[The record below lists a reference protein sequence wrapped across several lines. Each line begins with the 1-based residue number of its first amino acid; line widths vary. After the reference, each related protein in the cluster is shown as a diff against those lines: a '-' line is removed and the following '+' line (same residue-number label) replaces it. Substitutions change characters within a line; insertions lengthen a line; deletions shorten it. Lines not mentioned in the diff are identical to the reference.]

1 MLVELN
7 AAEKPTLLVF
17 NKIDA
22 YSFTEKEEDDLTPS
36 TKENVSLEELKR
48 TWIGKL
54 QTDCVFISA
63 TNKTNVAELRARLT
77 EMVKEHH
84 FKRYPN
90 YFFKPE

>member
-7 AAEKPTLLVF
+7 AAEKPTLLIF

-22 YSFTEKEEDDLTPS
+22 YSFKEKEEDDLTPS
-36 TKENVSLEELKR
+36 TKENVSLDELKK

-63 TNKTNVAELRARLT
+63 TNKINVQELRTRLT
-77 EMVKEHH
+77 DMVKTLH
-84 FKRYPN
+84 FRRYPN
-90 YFFKPE
+90 YFLKPE